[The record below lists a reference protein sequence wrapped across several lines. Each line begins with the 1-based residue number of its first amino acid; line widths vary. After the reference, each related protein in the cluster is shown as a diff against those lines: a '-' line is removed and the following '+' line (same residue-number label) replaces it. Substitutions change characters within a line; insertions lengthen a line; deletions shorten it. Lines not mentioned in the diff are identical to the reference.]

1 MRISGPVLTL
11 TAVGAVAAGMV
22 AANVVLTAA
31 ADPPSVEQA
40 TGAPAPPAAPQ
51 GPAPAAS
58 GSGGDGGGY

>member
-31 ADPPSVEQA
+31 PDPPSVEQA

-51 GPAPAAS
+51 APAAS
-58 GSGGDGGGY
+58 GSGGAGGGY